1 MQGCL
6 LTHFYPG
13 KCCSRARR
21 HCWLISRCPAELSLL
36 HAKCFLQE
44 KTEKLK
50 HMSQLLILGVTLH
63 FAQTCWCSFCA
74 AVNWNTDE
82 KPLCYSHIL
91 QKATFQECVSS
102 RPQPLEENGTFKK
115 MNVHDNE
122 GNVWMTVDPKNIY
135 INTYTLL
142 SHSTNECSLC
152 CFRLGSFPVPPCFQA
167 NICMCYAH

>member
-21 HCWLISRCPAELSLL
+21 HCWLISCCPAELSLL
-36 HAKCFLQE
+36 PQSASCKRKQ
-44 KTEKLK
+44 KNQK

-63 FAQTCWCSFCA
+63 FTQTCCCSFCA
-74 AVNWNTDE
+74 AVNSNTDE
-82 KPLCYSHIL
+82 KPLRYSHYL
-91 QKATFQECVSS
+91 QKATFQECLSR

-135 INTYTLL
+135 INICTLL
-142 SHSTNECSLC
+142 SHSPSECSFC

-167 NICMCYAH
+167 NICMFYAH